1 MRKIINIF
9 ININYK
15 IMNKTL
21 EIIFLLLMIPVISF
35 AQKKK
40 ELKERIVQKNDSITV
55 FINQIDQ
62 LSNKVET
69 LENENAAFEGDI
81 RRLLKK
87 VSDEKGKNERLNYN
101 LNNQDTEIKVLSSSI
116 MKLTNEIDSL
126 IFKNSDYQQEIK
138 DINEQ
143 LNLKLLEGDDCV
155 MYLPA
160 VFHSFEDIE
169 DSGGESYINFSL
181 QAEDCFCDNQT
192 FISFGAGSDLIE
204 GKVYMFGL
212 TYDFSDA
219 GYLYNFVKDVRKLT
233 KYELDAGYADPTG
246 DW

>member
-1 MRKIINIF
+1 
-9 ININYK
+9 
-15 IMNKTL
+15 MNKTL
-21 EIIFLLLMIPVISF
+21 KIIFLLLMIPVIGF

-62 LSNKVET
+62 LNNKIAT
-69 LENENAAFEGDI
+69 LENENSAFEGDI
-81 RRLLKK
+81 RKLLKK
-87 VSDEKGKNERLNYN
+87 VSNEQGKNKVLKNN

-116 MKLTNEIDSL
+116 MQLTNEIDSL
-126 IFKNSDYQQEIK
+126 ILQNSDYQQEIK
-138 DINEQ
+138 DVNEQ
-143 LNLKLLEGDDCV
+143 LNLKLLEDNDCV

-169 DSGGESYINFSL
+169 DSGGEAYITFST
-181 QAEDCFCDNQT
+181 QVGDCFCDNQT

-219 GYLYNFVKDVRKLT
+219 GALYNFVKDVRKLT
-233 KYELDAGYADPTG
+233 KYELDAGYADPTSY
-246 DW
+246 